1 MLVMIDTKRSPVYI
15 DSQVELN
22 TFFMIRGRYPSLN
35 LFVSFITTVK
45 TLRNNVSRAH
55 GDDAESDRVSN
66 VDENN
71 EAVDEQ
77 DDVED
82 DKTDE
87 DEEEGD
93 NEDGDGYDD
102 YQGDDGSMGGSTLDP
117 TIDGNVEEN
126 VILTPGEFSRLL
138 AECTYTSQRVPGED
152 NISHSG
158 DRTPVVTPR
167 IRANDG
173 TEPSDKL
180 QQYFQNQDYDKK
192 YGFVENID
200 SFTIPKGLSEETIR
214 LISKLKKEPAWILE
228 YRLKAYAKFLK
239 LEEPKWSDNRCSL
252 TKKKCSPK
260 VAVDAVYNSESIAI
274 TNKEPLEKSGVIF
287 CSISEAIRKYPDLI
301 KKYLGR
307 VVPSDDN
314 YYAALNTAVFSDGS
328 FCYIPKNTRCPM
340 PLSSYFRMNSIE
352 NTGQFERTLIVAEEG
367 SFVEYSEGCTAISHD
382 KNQLHAAVVELYCA
396 EGAEIKYST
405 RGLCAGDRSK
415 ISWTQVEK
423 GFAITWKYPSVVLEG
438 DDSVGEA
445 ENARNT
451 STCDSMLIGDN
462 AAANTYPYIQVKN
475 PSARIEH
482 EASTSKIGE
491 DQIFYFQQRGI
502 DHERA
507 LAAMISGFCRDVFN
521 KLPNEFGAEVNQLL
535 SIKLEG
541 SVG

>member
-167 IRANDG
+167 
-173 TEPSDKL
+173 T
-180 QQYFQNQDYDKK
+180 
-192 YGFVENID
+192 
-200 SFTIPKGLSEETIR
+200 
-214 LISKLKKEPAWILE
+214 
-228 YRLKAYAKFLK
+228 
-239 LEEPKWSDNRCSL
+239 
-252 TKKKCSPK
+252 
-260 VAVDAVYNSESIAI
+260 I

>member
-1 MLVMIDTKRSPVYI
+1 MASLFAIGFSKFSPQPTSDYSKLLKVFHPKPY
-15 DSQVELN
+15 
-22 TFFMIRGRYPSLN
+22 SLKF
-35 LFVSFITTVK
+35 LFLK
-45 TLRNNVSRAH
+45 TLN
-55 GDDAESDRVSN
+55 
-66 VDENN
+66 
-71 EAVDEQ
+71 
-77 DDVED
+77 
-82 DKTDE
+82 
-87 DEEEGD
+87 
-93 NEDGDGYDD
+93 
-102 YQGDDGSMGGSTLDP
+102 P
-117 TIDGNVEEN
+117 TRFFKV
-126 VILTPGEFSRLL
+126 
-138 AECTYTSQRVPGED
+138 
-152 NISHSG
+152 
-158 DRTPVVTPR
+158 
-167 IRANDG
+167 RANDG

-192 YGFVENID
+192 YGFLENID

-239 LEEPKWSDNRCSL
+239 LEEPKWSDNRYPLLDLQDMCFYSAPKKKPTLNSSDIADEADDPKLLEEFDRLDVPL
-252 TKKKCSPK
+252 TKKKKCSPK

>member
-1 MLVMIDTKRSPVYI
+1 MASLFAIGFSKFSPQPTSDYSKLLKVFHPKPY
-15 DSQVELN
+15 
-22 TFFMIRGRYPSLN
+22 SLKF
-35 LFVSFITTVK
+35 LSLK
-45 TLRNNVSRAH
+45 TLN
-55 GDDAESDRVSN
+55 
-66 VDENN
+66 
-71 EAVDEQ
+71 
-77 DDVED
+77 
-82 DKTDE
+82 
-87 DEEEGD
+87 
-93 NEDGDGYDD
+93 
-102 YQGDDGSMGGSTLDP
+102 P
-117 TIDGNVEEN
+117 TRFFKV
-126 VILTPGEFSRLL
+126 
-138 AECTYTSQRVPGED
+138 
-152 NISHSG
+152 
-158 DRTPVVTPR
+158 
-167 IRANDG
+167 RANDG

-239 LEEPKWSDNRCSL
+239 LEEPKWSDNRYPLLDLQDMCFYSAPKKKPTLNSSDIADEADDPKLLEEFDRLDVPL

-274 TNKEPLEKSGVIF
+274 TNKEPLEKSDVIF

-382 KNQLHAAVVELYCA
+382 KNQLHATVVELYRA